1 MFILFNSD
9 SYKKSANS
17 RIEIGFILFINLSIL
32 TLGKN
37 INIETIKYG
46 IIFKK
51 GKFITYEKKKFN
63 NRNII
68 CENNIKR
75 EIFLI
80 CKF

>member
-46 IIFKK
+46 ITFKK
-51 GKFITYEKKKFN
+51 GKFRT
-63 NRNII
+63 
-68 CENNIKR
+68 
-75 EIFLI
+75 
-80 CKF
+80 